1 MRALNGQPSDPEGL
15 KLDLPAT
22 HAAGRM
28 ARRVAHEYAATRGLA
43 GEGLDRLVFV
53 VGELLDNAV
62 DHGGGQAAL
71 DQSELEGDVRVHL
84 EMKVHGESCWEVHVE
99 DESDL
104 SPEALTKLLGEDAE
118 MPDLEDPRG
127 RGLLLLRGFAD
138 SVTASASSRGN
149 GLRVSVHLGSSP
161 DTPTP

>member
-1 MRALNGQPSDPEGL
+1 MSSQPPESEGL
-15 KLDLPAT
+15 HLDLPAT

-62 DHGGGQAAL
+62 DHGGGEAAL
-71 DQSELEGDVRVHL
+71 DESQLLRKVRVHL
-84 EMKVHGESCWEVHVE
+84 DMTVHGEGCWEVHVE

-104 SPEALTKLLGEDAE
+104 SPDALTKLLGEDTG

-127 RGLLLLRGFAD
+127 RGLLLLREFAD
-138 SVTASASSRGN
+138 SITAGWGTKGK
-149 GLRVSVHLGSSP
+149 GLRVSARLGTAPGDSKNP
-161 DTPTP
+161 